1 METHVQFGI
10 ILIYQTYGLLNL
22 PVIINL
28 RQPTETPDP
37 VIDMHHVITG
47 MQVLQFADRDG
58 LPPFPNLRSLQTV
71 FLVTIENLMFRVNTH
86 LDLGIAESLVNR
98 SLHGYKIHLMPLIRE
113 NIPQPLELHIVRGT
127 KINRV
132 LIHLLVQQMLCQ
144 QIKLLVHGW
153 LHLRLQTNHL
163 APEKQFRPPLH
174 HIIPLDRPEQTIR
187 RDQELSGIQL
197 F

>member
-37 VIDMHHVITG
+37 VIYMHYVITW
-47 MQVLQFADRDG
+47 MQVLQLTDRDG

-71 FLVTIENLMFRVNTH
+71 FLVTIENLMLRVNTH
-86 LDLGIAESLVNR
+86 LDLGITEPLVNR
-98 SLHGYKIHLMPLIRE
+98 SLHGDKIHLMPLVRE

-132 LIHLLVQQMLCQ
+132 AIHLLVQQMLCQ
-144 QIKLLVHGW
+144 QIELLVHGR
-153 LHLRLQTNHL
+153 LHLRFQANHL
-163 APEKQFRPPLH
+163 TPEKQLRSPLH
-174 HIIPLDRPEQTIR
+174 HTVPLDRPEQTIR
-187 RDQELSGIQL
+187 RD
-197 F
+197 